1 MRKTENGTLQINQ
14 IIEWFLACPGY
25 FQVIFNNQNQGEEI
39 AIPALQNV
47 MAEQIQKGEYE
58 FAIFALLNNRHVP
71 SVKTAIF
78 SALLKMISEHWEE
91 SKYKQFLQY
100 ALEYL
105 D

>member
-14 IIEWFLACPGY
+14 VIEWMIACPGY
-25 FQVIFNNQNQGEEI
+25 FQIIFNNQNQEEEI
-39 AIPALQNV
+39 TVQAIHNV
-47 MAEQIQKGEYE
+47 ITEQIQKNEHE
-58 FAIFALLNNRHVP
+58 FALVTLLNNRHVP

-78 SALLKMISEHWEE
+78 LALLKMISDNCKETEYE
-91 SKYKQFLQY
+91 RFLHY